1 MEKFEYEGIWWLPGI
16 YNSERQGTLNFD
28 PVRGAWLKVKFPF
41 PNEEF
46 KIVLGIINGMPI
58 TLYRLR
64 KHSQFTTIVKAD
76 VIFVGIYFE
85 KEEEI
90 IFNSISVNYSNLEE
104 WTAINV
110 FQIEELENEF
120 KITYKPPQRIKAQ
133 INDFTLYFDY
143 DFELPEVDIDKIIL
157 KHTAFIKIEP
167 NNPLN
172 FNNYLK
178 ILNNLQNFLSFAM
191 KKPVYPLLIKGKS
204 EKLKRELSK
213 TMSLNLEKGT
223 ITKSE
228 DKYTMYPDIYIYMQ
242 LPYVINIEDTNLNF
256 RIPYFLFNL
265 KDIRKNFEIYLRNW
279 FSESES
285 LKRIHNLYFET
296 LYSPYINIESA
307 FLNLLYAL
315 EAYHRVSKGG
325 KLSLGERIEDILEE
339 VKGILEQTEKDILKR
354 TENNEIEFIKDLV
367 NTRNFLV
374 HYLEEYEEKA
384 KKGEELFKLT
394 EKIMILLEI
403 IFLKEL
409 GMDDESI
416 ISLINRFYGTR
427 H

>member
-1 MEKFEYEGIWWLPGI
+1 
-16 YNSERQGTLNFD
+16 
-28 PVRGAWLKVKFPF
+28 
-41 PNEEF
+41 
-46 KIVLGIINGMPI
+46 MPI

-76 VIFVGIYFE
+76 VIFKGIYFE
-85 KEEEI
+85 KEEDI

-104 WTAINV
+104 WTGINV

-120 KITYKPPQRIKAQ
+120 KVTYKPPQRIKAQ

-143 DFELPEVDIDKIIL
+143 DFKVPEVDINKIIL

-204 EKLKRELSK
+204 EKLKHELPK
-213 TMSLNLEKGT
+213 TISLNLEKGT

-228 DKYTMYPDIYIYMQ
+228 DKYTIYPDIYIYMQ

-279 FSESES
+279 FSKSEI

-307 FLNLLYAL
+307 FLNLVYAL
-315 EAYHRVSKGG
+315 EAYHRVRKGG

-374 HYLEEYEEKA
+374 HYLKEYEEKA

-394 EKIMILLEI
+394 EKIKILLEI

-409 GMDDESI
+409 GMEDKDI

>member
-1 MEKFEYEGIWWLPGI
+1 MEKFEYEGIWWLPESSNYKI
-16 YNSERQGTLNFD
+16 QGTLKFD
-28 PVRGAWLKVKFPF
+28 PVRGARLEVKFPF
-41 PNEEF
+41 PNKEF
-46 KIVLGIINGMPI
+46 KIVLGTINGMPI
-58 TLYRLR
+58 TLYKFC
-64 KHSQFTTIVKAD
+64 KHRQFTTIVEVD
-76 VIFVGIYFE
+76 VIFIGIYFE
-85 KEEEI
+85 KEEDI

-104 WTAINV
+104 WTGIDV
-110 FQIEELENEF
+110 FQIEKLENEL

-133 INDFTLYFDY
+133 INDFTICLDY
-143 DFELPEVDIDKIIL
+143 ELKRQVDRKKEITL

-204 EKLKRELSK
+204 EKLKFELPK
-213 TMSLNLEKGT
+213 TMSVNLKKGT
-223 ITKSE
+223 TTKSE
-228 DKYTMYPDIYIYMQ
+228 DKVPIYLDIYIYMQ

-256 RIPYFLFNL
+256 SIPYFLFNL
-265 KDIRKNFEIYLRNW
+265 EDIRKNFEIYLRNW
-279 FSESES
+279 FSKSES

-307 FLNLLYAL
+307 FLNLVYAL
-315 EAYHRVSKGG
+315 EAYHRVRKGG
-325 KLSLGERIEDILEE
+325 KLSLGKRIEDILGE
-339 VKGILEQTEKDILKR
+339 VKDILEQTEKDILKR

-374 HYLEEYEEKA
+374 HYLKKYEEKA
-384 KKGEELFKLT
+384 KKGEELSKLT
-394 EKIMILLEI
+394 KKIKILLEI

-409 GMDDESI
+409 GMDDECI
-416 ISLINRFYGTR
+416 ISLIRRFYGTR

>member
-1 MEKFEYEGIWWLPGI
+1 MEKFEYEGIWWLPESSNYKI
-16 YNSERQGTLNFD
+16 QGTLKFD
-28 PVRGAWLKVKFPF
+28 PVRGARLEVKFLF
-41 PNEEF
+41 PNKEF
-46 KIVLGIINGMPI
+46 KIVLGTINGMPI

-64 KHSQFTTIVKAD
+64 KHRQFTTIVEVD
-76 VIFVGIYFE
+76 VIFIGIYFE
-85 KEEEI
+85 KEEDI

-104 WTAINV
+104 WTGIDV
-110 FQIEELENEF
+110 FQIEELENEL

-133 INDFTLYFDY
+133 INDFTICLDY
-143 DFELPEVDIDKIIL
+143 ELKRQVDRKKEITL

-204 EKLKRELSK
+204 EKLKFELPK
-213 TMSLNLEKGT
+213 TMSVNLKKGT
-223 ITKSE
+223 TTKSE
-228 DKYTMYPDIYIYMQ
+228 DKVPIYLDIYIYMQ

-256 RIPYFLFNL
+256 SIPYFLFNL
-265 KDIRKNFEIYLRNW
+265 EDIRKNFEIYLRNW

-307 FLNLLYAL
+307 FLNLVYAL

-325 KLSLGERIEDILEE
+325 KLSLGKRIEDILEE
-339 VKGILEQTEKDILKR
+339 VKDILEQTEKDILKR

-374 HYLEEYEEKA
+374 HYLKEYEEKA
-384 KKGEELFKLT
+384 KKREELFKLT
-394 EKIMILLEI
+394 IKIMILLEI